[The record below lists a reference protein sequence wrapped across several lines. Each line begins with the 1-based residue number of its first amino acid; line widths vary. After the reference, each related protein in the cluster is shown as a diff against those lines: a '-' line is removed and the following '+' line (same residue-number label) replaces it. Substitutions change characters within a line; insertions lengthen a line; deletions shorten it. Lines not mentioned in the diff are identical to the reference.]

1 MGKVMSAFVYLSRVW
16 VVAGW
21 LKHKAC
27 YGEIDYLKNVQQWKS
42 LEERRQKNY
51 LILILNSMQK
61 VREENSQNI
70 ISEPDSNPTEVN
82 ENFPLVSMKSELDC

>member
-1 MGKVMSAFVYLSRVW
+1 
-16 VVAGW
+16 
-21 LKHKAC
+21 
-27 YGEIDYLKNVQQWKS
+27 
-42 LEERRQKNY
+42 
-51 LILILNSMQK
+51 MQK